1 MSQSIVMPLDEPAI
15 FNVAGGRVVN
25 TSTRA
30 ATLFGVR
37 RDGFIGSEVV
47 QYFAGADPCAIP
59 VGESSEATCVR
70 GDGTTFRARVT
81 RVDRET
87 IALRYL
93 PEPSEIIDLAEGQRL
108 IVEAIIRGDS
118 LEEVLGEIAR
128 YAQKHSPGGMRCSI
142 LRLDDKD
149 GVLRT
154 AAQPSLPRDFVEA
167 IDRLKPAEHCASCGH
182 AAYAGVQVLTTEI
195 EGDPWWTAFASF
207 MAQHGIRSSWSSPI
221 LSPRNG
227 KVLGTFGMYYPA
239 PRFPTPLEL
248 DRIQTFTHLA
258 ALAIDRHQSEVMRR
272 EHVNLLETARLRDTF
287 FATVA
292 HDFRTPLQSIVMG
305 VGHLEST
312 LPRPDADQKLA
323 LESIKEA
330 TAHLMN
336 VAEDATQLAR
346 PASEVSL
353 SREASNLAVLLRRAV
368 GVVQEQASKRQVIL
382 DVVTPPFIPEV
393 SVDPK
398 RLSRVMVNL
407 LANAVSY
414 SPAGTRVKAELQW
427 DEAKETLGVAVED
440 AGPGLPHGM
449 EDVVFEPFV
458 QVGEARKQGGGIG
471 LGLAIVK
478 RFVEAHKGRVGVAS
492 VPGRGARF
500 SFTIPVPI
508 GARMIPTATGGGAPV
523 SAAALRGYTVV
534 VADDEDAVRSVVKT
548 AIERAGAVVFEAANG
563 ELALQLLAAH
573 RVDLLLL
580 DGSMRDVD
588 GTTALRRIRAD
599 ARIRKPRIAMLT
611 GSDTPVHGTSNWIDL
626 GAEMVIEKPIRPRDL
641 VAKLATLLRGG
652 AAAAG
657 A

>member
-1 MSQSIVMPLDEPAI
+1 
-15 FNVAGGRVVN
+15 
-25 TSTRA
+25 
-30 ATLFGVR
+30 
-37 RDGFIGSEVV
+37 
-47 QYFAGADPCAIP
+47 
-59 VGESSEATCVR
+59 
-70 GDGTTFRARVT
+70 
-81 RVDRET
+81 
-87 IALRYL
+87 
-93 PEPSEIIDLAEGQRL
+93 
-108 IVEAIIRGDS
+108 
-118 LEEVLGEIAR
+118 
-128 YAQKHSPGGMRCSI
+128 
-142 LRLDDKD
+142 
-149 GVLRT
+149 
-154 AAQPSLPRDFVEA
+154 
-167 IDRLKPAEHCASCGH
+167 
-182 AAYAGVQVLTTEI
+182 
-195 EGDPWWTAFASF
+195 
-207 MAQHGIRSSWSSPI
+207 
-221 LSPRNG
+221 
-227 KVLGTFGMYYPA
+227 
-239 PRFPTPLEL
+239 
-248 DRIQTFTHLA
+248 
-258 ALAIDRHQSEVMRR
+258 
-272 EHVNLLETARLRDTF
+272 
-287 FATVA
+287 
-292 HDFRTPLQSIVMG
+292 MG
-305 VGHLEST
+305 VGHLESM

-508 GARMIPTATGGGAPV
+508 GARMIPTATGGGLPSRRRRFAGTRWWWRTTRMPCGRSSRPRSNV
-523 SAAALRGYTVV
+523 RGPSYSK
-534 VADDEDAVRSVVKT
+534 RPT
-548 AIERAGAVVFEAANG
+548 ASWRFNF
-563 ELALQLLAAH
+563 
-573 RVDLLLL
+573 
-580 DGSMRDVD
+580 S
-588 GTTALRRIRAD
+588 RRIASISCSSTDRC
-599 ARIRKPRIAMLT
+599 
-611 GSDTPVHGTSNWIDL
+611 GTST
-626 GAEMVIEKPIRPRDL
+626 ARPRC
-641 VAKLATLLRGG
+641 VGFVRTRGS
-652 AAAAG
+652 ANPASRC
-657 A
+657 